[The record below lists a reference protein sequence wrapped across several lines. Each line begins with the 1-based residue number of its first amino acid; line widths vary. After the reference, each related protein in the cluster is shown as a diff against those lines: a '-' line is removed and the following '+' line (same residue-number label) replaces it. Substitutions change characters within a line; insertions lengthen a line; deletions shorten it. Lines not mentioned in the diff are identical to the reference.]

1 MAKLLIIDDDKETA
15 VYLKGFFKT
24 RGCLVMA
31 SFTGEDGIESFQ
43 KDKPDVVLLDIKLPG
58 INGLEVL
65 KRIRDKDKQIPVV
78 MFTAL
83 GNDLTRKEAQDLGAT
98 NYIIKPFNMLELE
111 GVVAKLIHK

>member
-1 MAKLLIIDDDKETA
+1 MAKLLIIDDDRETV

-24 RGCLVMA
+24 RGCHILA
-31 SFTGEDGIESFQ
+31 SFTGEDGLVSFE

-65 KRIRDKDKQIPVV
+65 KRIRENDKQTPVV

-83 GNDLTRKEAQDLGAT
+83 GDESTRKEAQDLGAN
-98 NYIIKPFNMLELE
+98 NYIKKPFNMLELE
-111 GVVAKLIHK
+111 GVVAKLIYK

>member
-1 MAKLLIIDDDKETA
+1 MAKLLIIDDDKDTT

-24 RGCLVMA
+24 RGCQVMA
-31 SFTGEDGIESFQ
+31 SFTGEDGLTSFE

-58 INGLEVL
+58 ITGLEVL
-65 KRIRDKDKQIPVV
+65 KHIRTKDKQTPVV

-98 NYIIKPFNMLELE
+98 NYIVKPFNMLELE